1 MLITSTFNKF
11 YLNFYLNIKSGIKQ
25 ISRFTPLFHSVKL
38 FLLYDYFLNSTQIKY
53 IYLLLFSLFFLFL
66 TTSTVLADRSANPRY
81 RAKSMLSPV
90 LGCCFLSLGEF
101 DEFLF

>member
-1 MLITSTFNKF
+1 MHRVHNLSSQV
-11 YLNFYLNIKSGIKQ
+11 YLNFSLNIKKGVKQ

-66 TTSTVLADRSANPRY
+66 TTRIVLADRSANPR
-81 RAKSMLSPV
+81 
-90 LGCCFLSLGEF
+90 
-101 DEFLF
+101 